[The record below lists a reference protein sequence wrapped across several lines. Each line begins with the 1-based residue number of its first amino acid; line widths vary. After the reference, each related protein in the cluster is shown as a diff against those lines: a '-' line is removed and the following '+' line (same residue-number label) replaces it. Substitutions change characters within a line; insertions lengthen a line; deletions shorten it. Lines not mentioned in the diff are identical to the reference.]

1 MSIKNEKKYEFRKR
15 MRCVHK
21 ENIRDFSLIPLAD
34 EVQIND
40 VAIVLPENCGTVAHY
55 AARDFQDY
63 LYTSMQVSSIL
74 RQQPG
79 KGAKSIVLSLSDT
92 IEEKE

>member
-21 ENIRDFSLIPLAD
+21 ENIRDFSLTPMAD

-40 VAIVLPENCGTVAHY
+40 VAIVLPESCGAVVQYSTVNHSRNSY
-55 AARDFQDY
+55 
-63 LYTSMQVSSIL
+63 
-74 RQQPG
+74 
-79 KGAKSIVLSLSDT
+79 K
-92 IEEKE
+92 